1 MYFHDLPLF
10 VKNTIL
16 LHGVL
21 VLYNILFYDFKQ
33 LLLIKQ
39 WQQAKLPVVQDTC
52 HPTTN
57 PNLKGNVMSR
67 KVMMC
72 TIALTA
78 VVNVINSPRP
88 PNNWPNTSAV
98 RTYVRTYCYG
108 AEIQGW
114 SQLRS
119 LELQLSL
126 NQMIRK
132 TMRTKIESLAAFE
145 AMPSTSNALEL
156 LKSPPRTSSSSIFR
170 ARSCESPLRIH
181 GSPQEH
187 GA

>member
-98 RTYVRTYCYG
+98 RTYVPLWRGDTRMV
-108 AEIQGW
+108 AVEK
-114 SQLRS
+114 LRAPTFT
-119 LELQLSL
+119 EPNDPEDNE
-126 NQMIRK
+126 NQD
-132 TMRTKIESLAAFE
+132 
-145 AMPSTSNALEL
+145 
-156 LKSPPRTSSSSIFR
+156 
-170 ARSCESPLRIH
+170 
-181 GSPQEH
+181 
-187 GA
+187 